1 MRALKEI
8 TEHQLHAVRVLAQR
22 GWSPVRIKNFMPQL
36 KTHQIRRALSGLNRS
51 RKRQSYLPD
60 SQQIEAAK
68 AEITA
73 NWTKEQW
80 SLRWVGRYG
89 CNRDT
94 NLTQAA
100 SKLMPY

>member
-1 MRALKEI
+1 
-8 TEHQLHAVRVLAQR
+8 
-22 GWSPVRIKNFMPQL
+22 
-36 KTHQIRRALSGLNRS
+36 
-51 RKRQSYLPD
+51 LPD